1 MKVVELMNK
10 DVVTCHPTEKLNIIL
25 NKLELFNIAGMPVVD
40 KGRLVG
46 IVCQSDILRG
56 LKNGTMAELAVSD
69 VMTTDVVTVPP
80 TESAV
85 LVARIM
91 VEKNI
96 NRVPIIENDK
106 VVASSPAATSSMPW
120 RSAGKQLSQVSGFR
134 SQVFEDVKP
143 GRRDAWTRR
152 RFQFQADTTE
162 VEARPGRYQEVVSD
176 TCWNVLVT
184 VWTAKACPGLPT
196 WTFDL

>member
-56 LKNGTMAELAVSD
+56 LKNGSMTELSVSD
-69 VMTTDVVTVPP
+69 VMTTDVITVPP

-85 LVARIM
+85 LVAR
-91 VEKNI
+91 
-96 NRVPIIENDK
+96 
-106 VVASSPAATSSMPW
+106 ASSPQPAAP
-120 RSAGKQLSQVSGFR
+120 SASPR
-134 SQVFEDVKP
+134 KP
-143 GRRDAWTRR
+143 PEWVRR
-152 RFQFQADTTE
+152 
-162 VEARPGRYQEVVSD
+162 
-176 TCWNVLVT
+176 
-184 VWTAKACPGLPT
+184 
-196 WTFDL
+196 